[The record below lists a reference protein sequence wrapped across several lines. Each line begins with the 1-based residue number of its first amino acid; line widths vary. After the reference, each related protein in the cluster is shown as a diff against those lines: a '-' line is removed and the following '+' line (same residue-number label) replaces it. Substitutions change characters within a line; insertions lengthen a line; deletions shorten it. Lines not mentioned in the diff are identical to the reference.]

1 MSLLCV
7 HHFQFLSPSSSS
19 SPTLCHISLTLPL
32 ISLMVYGSSVNVPP
46 SSLVLAHILFPP
58 NFQNN
63 TINNPDSPLP
73 LPYSYP
79 IPLTLS
85 LSLISSCLIPC
96 IGCGCISNLRVSSS
110 PPPPTQPFSCP
121 SHIASVDRFD
131 SFSHSPLTSSSIHFI
146 LSLSIFFYVSVP
158 LCFPHLL
165 ITTHSQRTFMTVS
178 FFLSFNVL
186 FFFSSVCWFSILHLY
201 WSSDINGIHHDFF
214 SYHLHNRCACVCS
227 QSPELDFFRFG
238 FDVEKPR
245 GDEDMKVPEAP
256 CHTFGSANSSAQTA
270 RQVCLFLMIRTV
282 PCLIDYHSSETY
294 PTKLILYGNSLPNP
308 GALRVSFSGARSQF

>member
-7 HHFQFLSPSSSS
+7 HHFQSLSPSSSS

-110 PPPPTQPFSCP
+110 PSPTPPTQPFSCP

-146 LSLSIFFYVSVP
+146 LSLSIFFMCLSSSV
-158 LCFPHLL
+158 FPIVDYYSLSADFHDSFLL
-165 ITTHSQRTFMTVS
+165 SLFQCS
-178 FFLSFNVL
+178 FL
-186 FFFSSVCWFSILHLY
+186 FSSVCWFSILHLY

-214 SYHLHNRCACVCS
+214 FL
-227 QSPELDFFRFG
+227 SP
-238 FDVEKPR
+238 
-245 GDEDMKVPEAP
+245 A
-256 CHTFGSANSSAQTA
+256 
-270 RQVCLFLMIRTV
+270 
-282 PCLIDYHSSETY
+282 
-294 PTKLILYGNSLPNP
+294 
-308 GALRVSFSGARSQF
+308 

>member
-1 MSLLCV
+1 MCTSFPISLSVKLFFPYPLSHLPYSPSHFSHGLRFLGQRSSLL
-7 HHFQFLSPSSSS
+7 
-19 SPTLCHISLTLPL
+19 T
-32 ISLMVYGSSVNVPP
+32 GSCTYS
-46 SSLVLAHILFPP
+46 FPP

-110 PPPPTQPFSCP
+110 PSPTPPTQPFSCP

-146 LSLSIFFYVSVP
+146 LSLSIFFYVSVL

-186 FFFSSVCWFSILHLY
+186 FLFSSVCWFSILHLY

-214 SYHLHNRCACVCS
+214 FL
-227 QSPELDFFRFG
+227 SP
-238 FDVEKPR
+238 
-245 GDEDMKVPEAP
+245 A
-256 CHTFGSANSSAQTA
+256 
-270 RQVCLFLMIRTV
+270 
-282 PCLIDYHSSETY
+282 
-294 PTKLILYGNSLPNP
+294 
-308 GALRVSFSGARSQF
+308 